1 MIQNIDSARQ
11 EFLTNLQTLQERMTI
26 TEGQVSSGYRVSKPS
41 DDPAALGDIL
51 QLESESGRATQVVNN
66 LGQVSGSVNTA
77 ESALENATQL
87 LDQAASLGA
96 EAANT
101 TATAA
106 EAPDFAGQAQQIL
119 SQLVSSSQTTFAGAY
134 VFGGD
139 NNQSPS
145 YKLDLTS
152 PNGVDRLSTSSSTS
166 LIQDSTGVT
175 FAVAKSAQDIFDH
188 RNADDSLASDNVFAA
203 VNGLRTA
210 LANNDPTAI
219 TAAIG
224 SIHTA
229 QNYLAQQLAFY
240 GGVQD
245 SVTNATNVAQK
256 FQLQAQTSLGVERDT
271 DMATAAVALT
281 QEQTNLQAAIQA
293 EGALPKNSLFDY
305 LQGTA

>member
-11 EFLTNLQTLQERMTI
+11 EFLTNLQTLQERMT
-26 TEGQVSSGYRVSKPS
+26 TTQAQVSSGYRVSKPS

-96 EAANT
+96 QAANT

-145 YKLDLTS
+145 YKLDPTS
-152 PNGVDRLSTSSSTS
+152 PNGVNRLSTSSSTS

-175 FAVAKSAQDIFDH
+175 FAVAKSAEDIFDH

-203 VNGLRTA
+203 VNGLKAA

-240 GGVQD
+240 GGVQN

-281 QEQTNLQAAIQA
+281 QEQTNLQVAIQA
-293 EGALPKNSLFDY
+293 EAALPKNSLFDY
-305 LQGTA
+305 LQGTG